1 MMDSPPCDPADP
13 PGEGDT
19 GLLDLPEDCLGLI
32 LDLLDPVTV
41 AILERVSKSLHTMIQ
56 AHQYWRKALIR
67 MVNKHPYLSH
77 RFEIYY
83 SCSMQKVHNKY
94 FCKSATQYKTSAIR
108 PRSRWEKRRR
118 GWGRLARKR
127 TGEHDIFFWQY
138 SRIDIP
144 SFQRY
149 CQGVE
154 HVLEEERQVQA
165 KHPAQLP
172 VLLSER
178 RSTENC
184 KFSVRIKMWGV
195 KWGNMWEQDI
205 SDYVL
210 DCRTYF

>member
-1 MMDSPPCDPADP
+1 MDSPPCDPADP

-77 RFEIYY
+77 RFESYY
-83 SCSMQKVHNKY
+83 SCSQQRAPLNIKPQQ
-94 FCKSATQYKTSAIR
+94 SARAHVG
-108 PRSRWEKRRR
+108 RR
-118 GWGRLARKR
+118 G
-127 TGEHDIFFWQY
+127 GEAEAGLQESVQVNMIFSFDISKTNQC
-138 SRIDIP
+138 SRIDML

-184 KFSVRIKMWGV
+184 KFCVRIELWGV
-195 KWGNMWEQDI
+195 K
-205 SDYVL
+205 
-210 DCRTYF
+210 